1 MYFSNFSKFAYDFEI
16 NGQRKVLIVSDITTN
31 VRFRKEILSNIALYD
46 EYDMK
51 DGETP
56 EIVAEKV
63 YGNPE
68 YHWIVMLVNERFDYI
83 ADYPMTYDAL
93 VNYVKDKYGEDNLN
107 ATHHYV
113 NSDGF
118 IVDEY
123 QVDATPVSNLQH
135 EERINESK
143 RRIKIVSPNLIG
155 TVLKQFSDII

>member
-31 VRFRKEILSNIALYD
+31 VRFRKEILANIALYD

-51 DGETP
+51 SGETP

-68 YHWIVMLVNERFDYI
+68 YHWIIMLINERFDYI
-83 ADYPMTYDAL
+83 ADYPLTHDAL
-93 VNYVKDKYGEDNLN
+93 LNYVKDKYGEDKVDAN
-107 ATHHYV
+107 HHFI

-118 IVDEY
+118 IVDAS
-123 QVDATPVSNLQH
+123 QPGATPVSNLQH

-155 TVLKQFSDII
+155 TVLNQFSEII

>member
-1 MYFSNFSKFAYDFEI
+1 MYFSNFDTFPYDFEI
-16 NGQRKVLIVSDITTN
+16 NGQRKVLMVSDITKN
-31 VRFRKEILSNIALYD
+31 VRFRKEILANIVLYD

-63 YGNPE
+63 YGNAQ
-68 YHWIVMLVNERFDYI
+68 YHWIIMLVNERFDYI

-93 VNYVKDKYGEDNLN
+93 LNYVKDKYGEDQVN
-107 ATHHYV
+107 APHHYV
-113 NSDGF
+113 NSNGF
-118 IVDEY
+118 TVDEY
-123 QVDATPVSNLQH
+123 QFGATPVSNLQY

-155 TVLKQFSDII
+155 AILKQFSEII

>member
-31 VRFRKEILSNIALYD
+31 VRFRKEILANIALYD

-83 ADYPMTYDAL
+83 ADYPLTYDAL
-93 VNYVKDKYGEDNLN
+93 LNYVKDTYGEDKVD
-107 ATHHYV
+107 ATHHYI

-123 QVDATPVSNLQH
+123 QPGATPVSNLQH

>member
-1 MYFSNFSKFAYDFEI
+1 MYFSNFSNFAYDFEI
-16 NGQRKVLIVSDITTN
+16 KGQRKVLIVTDITTN
-31 VRFRKEILSNIALYD
+31 VRFRKDLLANISLYD
-46 EYDMK
+46 EYDLV

-56 EIVAEKV
+56 EIVAEKI

-68 YHWIVMLVNERFDYI
+68 YHWIIMLVNERFDYI
-83 ADYPMTYDAL
+83 ADYPLTYDAL
-93 VNYVKDKYGEDNLN
+93 LNYVKDKYGEDNVN
-107 ATHHYV
+107 ATHHYI

-123 QVDATPVSNLQH
+123 QIGATSVSNIQH

-155 TVLKQFSDII
+155 SILKQFSDII